1 MRIVNVD
8 KNIITKLRE
17 SGISHEMKSIESCDW
32 VVIEEEE
39 EEGKVVGAAGLG
51 GLFHVSVIQI
61 LKDYSGKGIGKRL
74 QNELVNESKRRGYSF
89 ITMFNDPRNT
99 VSAKLHDSLGY
110 ETIFRIHYSEEII
123 NDVKAI
129 GFKKKGRFVIN
140 FLKIFNSKSGML
152 LLGLILK
159 ILKSSFPS
167 LITYNEDNLRSPDI
181 RCMLKRF
188 EKI

>member
-1 MRIVNVD
+1 MLKIQLRILVLSLLSSLLVLN
-8 KNIITKLRE
+8 
-17 SGISHEMKSIESCDW
+17 SINTN
-32 VVIEEEE
+32 
-39 EEGKVVGAAGLG
+39 AAGRIAVKG
-51 GLFHVSVIQI
+51 HNGAVASSSAIASEVGIQI

>member
-17 SGISHEMKSIESCDW
+17 SGISLEMKSIESCDW

-39 EEGKVVGAAGLG
+39 EGKVVGAAGLG
-51 GLFHVSVIQI
+51 GLYHVSVIQI

-129 GFKKKGRFVIN
+129 GFKKKGRFVII
-140 FLKIFNSKSGML
+140 FL
-152 LLGLILK
+152 
-159 ILKSSFPS
+159 
-167 LITYNEDNLRSPDI
+167 
-181 RCMLKRF
+181 
-188 EKI
+188 

>member
-1 MRIVNVD
+1 MKVLEVNSEV
-8 KNIITKLRE
+8 KRRLFE
-17 SGISHEMKSIESCDW
+17 SGITKIMKSIESCDW

-39 EEGKVVGAAGLG
+39 EGGKVVGAAGLG
-51 GLFHVSVIQI
+51 GLFHVSGIQI

-89 ITMFNDPRNT
+89 ITVFNDPRNM

-152 LLGLILK
+152 L
-159 ILKSSFPS
+159 
-167 LITYNEDNLRSPDI
+167 
-181 RCMLKRF
+181 
-188 EKI
+188 